1 MDDLVRSR
9 RKSTIEKSDRLKE
22 IELERK
28 NSKLKKANK
37 KLSEAETSLIEE
49 TIEPEVSVID
59 TSPLGAVGGEIVRR
73 KPNSNLAVT
82 DDEGSEEEGEYF
94 DPLGAIKSPTKR
106 DSGRK
111 ESLVVTLTRKPRGAR
126 ESDSWSIRF
135 NQFFPSDCAISP
147 PPYLSPPFP
156 GFHGFINQ
164 IGEGQDTFLEV
175 FEDVVGI
182 DRDTSVELLPIE
194 HHPSNMDAN
203 IYNARLKEV
212 KKAFAIILHG
222 IDMFGP
228 EDITLEIKIPT
239 RITSKRRGGL
249 LRKPVKLPLTCAAS
263 LTLLMMS
270 MVEEYKK

>member
-28 NSKLKKANK
+28 NAKLKNVNK
-37 KLSEAETSLIEE
+37 KACEAETTLIEE
-49 TIEPEVSVID
+49 PVEPASSVID
-59 TSPLGAVGGEIVRR
+59 ISHLGAVGGEIVSRN
-73 KPNSNLAVT
+73 PNPNLAVT
-82 DDEGSEEEGEYF
+82 DDEGSEEEEEYF

-111 ESLVVTLTRKPRGAR
+111 ESLIVTLTRKPSGAR

-135 NQFFPSDCAISP
+135 NQFFPSDCAVSP
-147 PPYLSPPFP
+147 PPYLSPSSP
-156 GFHGFINQ
+156 GFHGFRNQ

-175 FEDVVGI
+175 FEDEGGI
-182 DRDTSVELLPIE
+182 DRNTSVELLPIK